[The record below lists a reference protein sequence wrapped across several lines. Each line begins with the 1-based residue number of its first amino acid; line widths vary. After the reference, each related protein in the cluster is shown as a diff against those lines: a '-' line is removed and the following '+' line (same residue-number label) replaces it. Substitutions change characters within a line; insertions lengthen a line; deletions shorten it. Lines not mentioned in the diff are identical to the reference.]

1 MIKAERCSTAAVP
14 ILIWIKSTQR
24 RVNGSLNLHE
34 TAHQGMKRRGR
45 VLRGREEKRRESF
58 LQRFVLFL
66 WKNYLRQICH

>member
-1 MIKAERCSTAAVP
+1 MIKAESTAAVP

-45 VLRGREEKRRESF
+45 VLRGREEKRELSAEVCVV
-58 LQRFVLFL
+58 FVEKLL
-66 WKNYLRQICH
+66 EADLSLEY